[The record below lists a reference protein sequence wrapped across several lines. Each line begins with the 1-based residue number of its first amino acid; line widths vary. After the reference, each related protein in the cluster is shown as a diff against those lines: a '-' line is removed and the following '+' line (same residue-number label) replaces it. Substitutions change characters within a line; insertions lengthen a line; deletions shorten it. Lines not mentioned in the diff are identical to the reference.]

1 MSYLNKVY
9 QIEQHFSGGISMSE
23 VSERLRHIIQHAY
36 ANAPAVREIMGRAGV
51 SPDDVQTV
59 ADLDK
64 IPVTSKDRLVEL
76 QAANPPFGGFLTVS
90 SASLKRIYMSPGP
103 LYEPSAEESAVMD
116 TVRDVFAIAGFTAE
130 DVVINTFGYHL
141 IPTGLAID
149 QVLTQIGV
157 TVIPAGVGNAD
168 LQIKMMLDLGVTG
181 YIGTPSWLMALIEK
195 AKERDLNFRG
205 QFSLRKV
212 LVSAEPLSQ
221 ALRQTFVEEY
231 GLSVTNAYG
240 TAEVGFLAYNTEGGL
255 PMRLLKTPII
265 QVVNPETGQ
274 SAGPG
279 ETGEVVVTTFNETY
293 PLIRFGTG
301 DLAINLD
308 PAPGESQQE
317 QRSIIL
323 VGRVGDAVKVR
334 GMFVHPNQLRFVLSQ
349 AAGIARAQAV
359 VTRPEN
365 RDQLTLRVVLA
376 DESADRE
383 ALTKELGAA
392 VQSACRVKVDQVKFI
407 PADALGEDAEVI
419 LDERSWE

>member
-1 MSYLNKVY
+1 
-9 QIEQHFSGGISMSE
+9 MSE

-36 ANAPAVREIMGRAGV
+36 ANAPAVKEIMDRAGV

-116 TVRDVFAIAGFTAE
+116 TIRDVFAIAGFTAE

-195 AKERDLNFRG
+195 AQERGPDL
-205 QFSLRKV
+205 QFSLRKA
-212 LVSAEPLSQ
+212 LVSAEPLPP

-301 DLAINLD
+301 DLAINMD

-317 QRSIIL
+317 ERSIIL

-334 GMFVHPNQLRFVLSQ
+334 GMFVHPNQLRFALGQV
-349 AAGIARAQAV
+349 AGIARAQAV

-376 DESADRE
+376 VEPADRE

-392 VQSACRVKVDQVKFI
+392 VQSACRVKVDRVEFI
-407 PADALGEDAEVI
+407 PADTLGEDAKVI